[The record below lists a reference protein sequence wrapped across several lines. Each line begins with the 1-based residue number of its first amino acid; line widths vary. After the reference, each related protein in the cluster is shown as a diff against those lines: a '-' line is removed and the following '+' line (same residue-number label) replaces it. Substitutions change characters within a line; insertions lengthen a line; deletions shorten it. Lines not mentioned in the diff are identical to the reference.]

1 MAVITKNP
9 GATAKPPA
17 GEPAM
22 LQILREDGSANE
34 ALDPKLPAAE
44 LKTLYRFMLQLRIFD
59 TRMLL
64 LQRSGR
70 IGFYGTATGQ
80 EASTIG
86 TAYPLKDEDWIFP
99 ALREGGTLALRRYPI
114 RLMVAQL
121 IGNAIDA
128 CKGRQMPCHY
138 TDTERHYVAMS
149 SVIATQFPQ
158 AVGAAMAAKI
168 RGDKVV
174 VMGYI
179 GDGGT
184 SAADF
189 HVAMNFAGVYKPPVV
204 LVCQNNHWAISVP
217 LCAQTASE
225 TIAQKAVAYGM
236 EGVRVDGNDIL
247 AVVTASRK
255 AIEKARAGKGPTF
268 LECVTYRRLGHSSS
282 DDPTRYRDAAEV
294 KAWEE
299 KDPIERFRKYLSNKN
314 IWTDAWQKQLETE
327 INGEITAGV
336 REGEAAGPPPV
347 STMFDDVFK
356 EVPPVLEEQRQDL
369 LRQDEAKKG
378 DGAFP
383 L

>member
-1 MAVITKNP
+1 MA
-9 GATAKPPA
+9 ATAPETRTTSPA
-17 GEPAM
+17 AEPATET
-22 LQILREDGSANE
+22 LRILGPDGA
-34 ALDPKLPAAE
+34 ARAGLDPGLPQEE
-44 LKTLYRFMLQLRIFD
+44 LKTLYRLMLQLRIFD
-59 TRMLL
+59 TRMLS
-64 LQRSGR
+64 LQRAGR

-86 TAYPLKDEDWIFP
+86 TAYALRPEDWIFP
-99 ALREGGTLALRRYPI
+99 ALREGGTLALRGYPI

-128 CKGRQMPCHY
+128 VKGRQMPCHY
-138 TDTERHYVAMS
+138 SDRERKYVAMS
-149 SVIATQFPQ
+149 SVIATQFPH

-168 RGDKVV
+168 RKDPVV

-184 SAADF
+184 SAGDF

-217 LCAQTASE
+217 VATQTASE
-225 TIAQKAVAYGM
+225 TIAQKAVAYGF

-247 AVVTASRK
+247 AVVSAARR
-255 AIEKARAGKGPTF
+255 AVQKARAGGGPTF

-294 KAWEE
+294 KEWEA
-299 KDPIERFRKYLSNKN
+299 KDPIERFRKYLERKGL
-314 IWTDAWQKQLETE
+314 WTPVWQNALETA
-327 INGEITAGV
+327 INDEITAGV
-336 REGEAAGPPPV
+336 REGEAAGPPALA
-347 STMFDDVFK
+347 TMFDDVFEK
-356 EVPPVLEEQRQDL
+356 APPVLEEQRKYL
-369 LRQDEAKKG
+369 LEQEEAKRG

>member
-1 MAVITKNP
+1 MAVTTKS
-9 GATAKPPA
+9 ATVKPA
-17 GEPAM
+17 ATEPSM
-22 LQILREDGSANE
+22 VQILRADGTADA
-34 ALDPKLPAAE
+34 ALDPRLPADE

-86 TAYPLKDEDWIFP
+86 TAFPLKPEDWIFP
-99 ALREGGTLALRRYPI
+99 ALREGGTLALRKYPI

-121 IGNAIDA
+121 IGNAIDVV
-128 CKGRQMPCHY
+128 KGRQMPCHY
-138 TDTERHYVAMS
+138 SDAERHYVAMS
-149 SVIATQFPQ
+149 SVIATQFPH

-184 SAADF
+184 SASDF
-189 HVAMNFAGVYKPPVV
+189 HVAMNFAGVYRPPVV

-225 TIAQKAVAYGM
+225 TIAQKAVAYGF

-255 AIEKARAGKGPTF
+255 AIEKARAGGGPTF
-268 LECVTYRRLGHSSS
+268 IECVTYRRLGHSSS

-299 KDPIERFRKYLSNKN
+299 KDPIERFRKYLEKKSL
-314 IWTDAWQKQLETE
+314 WTAAWQQQLETE
-327 INGEITAGV
+327 INDEITAGV

-347 STMFDDVFK
+347 ASMFDDVYK
-356 EVPPVLEEQRQDL
+356 DVPPILEEQRQDL

>member
-1 MAVITKNP
+1 MPVSTKIP
-9 GATAKPPA
+9 ATKPPA
-17 GEPAM
+17 AEPGM
-22 LQILREDGSANE
+22 LQILRPDGTADP
-34 ALDPKLPAAE
+34 ALDPKLPAEE
-44 LKTLYRFMLQLRIFD
+44 LRTLYRCMLQLRIFD
-59 TRMLL
+59 TRMLS

-86 TAYPLKDEDWIFP
+86 TAFPLKPEDWIFP
-99 ALREGGTLALRRYPI
+99 ALREGGTLALRNYPI

-121 IGNAIDA
+121 IGNAIDVV
-128 CKGRQMPCHY
+128 KGRQMPCHY
-138 TDTERHYVAMS
+138 SDPERHYVSMS
-149 SVIATQFPQ
+149 SVIATQFPH

-168 RGDKVV
+168 KGDPVV
-174 VMGYI
+174 ILGYI

-184 SAADF
+184 SASDF

-204 LVCQNNHWAISVP
+204 LVCQNNGWAISVP
-217 LCAQTASE
+217 TCAQTSSE
-225 TIAQKAVAYGM
+225 TIAQKAVAYGF

-247 AVVTASRK
+247 AVVTASRR
-255 AIEKARAGKGPTF
+255 AIDKARSGGGPTF
-268 LECVTYRRLGHSSS
+268 IECVTYRRLGHSSS

-299 KDPIERFRKYLSNKN
+299 KDPIERFRKYLEAKGLWSA
-314 IWTDAWQKQLETE
+314 AWHEQLETE
-327 INGEITAGV
+327 INEEITAGI

-347 STMFDDVFK
+347 STLFDDVYRDC
-356 EVPPVLEEQRQDL
+356 PPVLEEQRQDL

>member
-1 MAVITKNP
+1 MPVSTKIP
-9 GATAKPPA
+9 ATKPPA
-17 GEPAM
+17 AEPGM
-22 LQILREDGSANE
+22 LQILRPDGTADPE
-34 ALDPKLPAAE
+34 LDPKLPAEE
-44 LKTLYRFMLQLRIFD
+44 LRTLYRCMLQLRIFD

-86 TAYPLKDEDWIFP
+86 TAFPLKPEDWIFP
-99 ALREGGTLALRRYPI
+99 ALREGGTLALRNYPI

-121 IGNAIDA
+121 IGNAIDVV
-128 CKGRQMPCHY
+128 KGRQMPCHY
-138 TDTERHYVAMS
+138 SDPERHYVSMS
-149 SVIATQFPQ
+149 SVIATQFPH

-168 RGDKVV
+168 KGDPVV
-174 VMGYI
+174 ILGYI

-184 SAADF
+184 SASDF

-204 LVCQNNHWAISVP
+204 LVCQNNGWAISVP
-217 LCAQTASE
+217 TCAQTSSE
-225 TIAQKAVAYGM
+225 TIAQKAVAYGF

-247 AVVTASRK
+247 AVVTASRR
-255 AIEKARAGKGPTF
+255 AIDKARSGGGPTF
-268 LECVTYRRLGHSSS
+268 IECVTYRRLGHSSS

-299 KDPIERFRKYLSNKN
+299 KDPIERFRKYLEAKGLWSA
-314 IWTDAWQKQLETE
+314 AWHEQLETE
-327 INGEITAGV
+327 INEEITAGI

-347 STMFDDVFK
+347 STLFDDVYRDC
-356 EVPPVLEEQRQDL
+356 PPVLEEQRQDL

>member
-1 MAVITKNP
+1 MPVSTKTP
-9 GATAKPPA
+9 ATKPPPADA
-17 GEPAM
+17 GM
-22 LQILREDGSANE
+22 LQILRPDGTADP
-34 ALDPKLPAAE
+34 ALDPQLPAEE
-44 LKTLYRFMLQLRIFD
+44 LRTLYRCMLQLRIFD
-59 TRMLL
+59 TRMLS

-86 TAYPLKDEDWIFP
+86 TAFPLAPEDWIFP
-99 ALREGGTLALRRYPI
+99 ALREGGTLALRNYPI

-121 IGNAIDA
+121 IGNAIDVV
-128 CKGRQMPCHY
+128 KGRQMPCHY
-138 TDTERHYVAMS
+138 SDPERHYVSMS
-149 SVIATQFPQ
+149 SVIATQFPH

-168 RGDKVV
+168 KGDPVV
-174 VMGYI
+174 IMGYI

-184 SAADF
+184 SASDF
-189 HVAMNFAGVYKPPVV
+189 HVAMNFAGVYRPPVV
-204 LVCQNNHWAISVP
+204 LVCQNNGWAISVP
-217 LCAQTASE
+217 TCAQTSSE
-225 TIAQKAVAYGM
+225 TIAQKAVAYGF

-247 AVVTASRK
+247 AVVTASRR
-255 AIEKARAGKGPTF
+255 AIDKARSGGGPTF

-299 KDPIERFRKYLSNKN
+299 KDPIERFRKYLEAKGLWSA
-314 IWTDAWQKQLETE
+314 AWHQQLETE
-327 INGEITAGV
+327 INEEITAGI

-347 STMFDDVFK
+347 STMFDDVYRD
-356 EVPPVLEEQRQDL
+356 VPPALEEQRQDL

>member
-1 MAVITKNP
+1 
-9 GATAKPPA
+9 
-17 GEPAM
+17 M
-22 LQILREDGSANE
+22 LQILRPDGTADP
-34 ALDPKLPAAE
+34 ALDPKLPAEE
-44 LKTLYRFMLQLRIFD
+44 LRTLYRCMLQLRIFD
-59 TRMLL
+59 TRMLS

-86 TAYPLKDEDWIFP
+86 TAFPLKPEDWIFP
-99 ALREGGTLALRRYPI
+99 ALREGGTLALRNYPI

-121 IGNAIDA
+121 IGNAIDVV
-128 CKGRQMPCHY
+128 KGRQMPCHY
-138 TDTERHYVAMS
+138 SDPERHYVSMS
-149 SVIATQFPQ
+149 SVIATQFPH

-168 RGDKVV
+168 KGDPVV
-174 VMGYI
+174 ILGYI

-184 SAADF
+184 SASDF

-204 LVCQNNHWAISVP
+204 LVCQNNGWAISVP
-217 LCAQTASE
+217 TCAQTSSE
-225 TIAQKAVAYGM
+225 TIAQKAVAYGF

-247 AVVTASRK
+247 AVVTASRR
-255 AIEKARAGKGPTF
+255 AIDKARSGGGPTF
-268 LECVTYRRLGHSSS
+268 IECVTYRRLGHSSS

-299 KDPIERFRKYLSNKN
+299 KDPIERFRKYLEAKGLWSA
-314 IWTDAWQKQLETE
+314 AWHEQLETE
-327 INGEITAGV
+327 INEEITAGI

-347 STMFDDVFK
+347 STLFDDVYRDC
-356 EVPPVLEEQRQDL
+356 PPVLEEQRQDL

>member
-1 MAVITKNP
+1 MPVSTKIP
-9 GATAKPPA
+9 ATKPPA
-17 GEPAM
+17 AEPGM
-22 LQILREDGSANE
+22 LQILRPDGTTDP
-34 ALDPKLPAAE
+34 ALDPKLPAEE
-44 LKTLYRFMLQLRIFD
+44 LRTLYRCMLQLRIFD
-59 TRMLL
+59 TRMLS

-86 TAYPLKDEDWIFP
+86 TAFPLKPEDWIFP
-99 ALREGGTLALRRYPI
+99 ALREGGTLALRNYPI

-121 IGNAIDA
+121 IGNAIDVV
-128 CKGRQMPCHY
+128 KGRQMPCHY
-138 TDTERHYVAMS
+138 SDPERHYVSMS
-149 SVIATQFPQ
+149 SVIATQFPH

-168 RGDKVV
+168 KGDPVV
-174 VMGYI
+174 ILGYI

-184 SAADF
+184 SASDF

-204 LVCQNNHWAISVP
+204 LVCQNNGWAISVP
-217 LCAQTASE
+217 TCAQTSSE
-225 TIAQKAVAYGM
+225 TIAQKAVAYGF

-247 AVVTASRK
+247 AVVTASRR
-255 AIEKARAGKGPTF
+255 AIDKARSGGGPTF
-268 LECVTYRRLGHSSS
+268 IECVTYRRLGHSSS

-299 KDPIERFRKYLSNKN
+299 KDPIERFRKYLEARGLWSA
-314 IWTDAWQKQLETE
+314 AWHEQLETE
-327 INGEITAGV
+327 INEEITAGI

-347 STMFDDVFK
+347 STLFDDVYRDC
-356 EVPPVLEEQRQDL
+356 PPVLEEQRQDL

>member
-1 MAVITKNP
+1 MPVSTKTP
-9 GATAKPPA
+9 ATKPPPADA
-17 GEPAM
+17 GM
-22 LQILREDGSANE
+22 LQILRPDGTANP
-34 ALDPKLPAAE
+34 ALDPQLPAEE
-44 LKTLYRFMLQLRIFD
+44 LRTLYRCMLQLRIFD
-59 TRMLL
+59 TRMLS

-86 TAYPLKDEDWIFP
+86 TAFPLQPEDWIFP
-99 ALREGGTLALRRYPI
+99 ALREGGTLALRNYPI

-121 IGNAIDA
+121 IGNAIDVV
-128 CKGRQMPCHY
+128 KGRQMPCHY
-138 TDTERHYVAMS
+138 SDAERHYVSMS
-149 SVIATQFPQ
+149 SVIATQFPH

-168 RGDKVV
+168 KGDPVV
-174 VMGYI
+174 IMGYI

-184 SAADF
+184 SASDF

-204 LVCQNNHWAISVP
+204 LVCQNNGWAISVP
-217 LCAQTASE
+217 TCAQTSSE
-225 TIAQKAVAYGM
+225 TIAQKAVAYGF

-247 AVVTASRK
+247 AVVTASRR
-255 AIEKARAGKGPTF
+255 AIEKARSGGGPTF

-299 KDPIERFRKYLSNKN
+299 RDPIERFRKYLEAKGLWSA
-314 IWTDAWQKQLETE
+314 AWHQQLETE
-327 INGEITAGV
+327 INEEITAGI

-347 STMFDDVFK
+347 STMFDDVCRD
-356 EVPPVLEEQRQDL
+356 VPPALEEQRQDL

>member
-1 MAVITKNP
+1 MAV
-9 GATAKPPA
+9 TAKPPVPVTTA
-17 GEPAM
+17 PPPGPAM
-22 LQILREDGSANE
+22 LQILREDGSMDA
-34 ALDPKLPAAE
+34 ALDPKLPAEE
-44 LKTLYRFMLQLRIFD
+44 LKRLYRAMLQLRIFD

-80 EASTIG
+80 EASTVG
-86 TAYPLKDEDWIFP
+86 TAFPLQPEDWIFP
-99 ALREGGTLALRRYPI
+99 ALREGGTLALRNYPI

-138 TDTERHYVAMS
+138 TDRDRKYVSMS

-158 AVGAAMAAKI
+158 AVGCAMAAKI
-168 RGDKVV
+168 RKDPVV

-225 TIAQKAVAYGM
+225 TIAQKAIAYGI

-247 AVVTASRK
+247 AVVTASSR
-255 AIEKARAGKGPTF
+255 AIEKARKGGGPTF
-268 LECVTYRRLGHSSS
+268 IECVTYRRLGHSSS

-294 KAWEE
+294 KEWEA
-299 KDPIERFRKYLSNKN
+299 KDPIERFRKFLEKKAL
-314 IWTDAWQKQLETE
+314 WTAAWQLQLETE
-327 INGEITAGV
+327 IGDEITAGV
-336 REGEAAGPPPV
+336 REGEAAGPP
-347 STMFDDVFK
+347 SIASMFDDVYK
-356 EVPPVLEEQRQDL
+356 DVPPFLAEQRDDL

>member
-1 MAVITKNP
+1 MAVIAKTP
-9 GATAKPPA
+9 GATATPPA
-17 GEPAM
+17 GEPPM
-22 LQILREDGSANE
+22 LQILREDGSIDST
-34 ALDPKLPAAE
+34 LDPRLSTEE
-44 LKTLYRFMLQLRIFD
+44 LKRLYRAMLQLRIFD

-70 IGFYGTATGQ
+70 IGFYGTAMGQ

-86 TAYPLKDEDWIFP
+86 TAYPLQDEDWIFP
-99 ALREGGTLALRRYPI
+99 ALREGGTLALRKYPI

-138 TDTERHYVAMS
+138 TDRDRKYVAMS

-189 HVAMNFAGVYKPPVV
+189 HAAMNFAGVFKPPVV
-204 LVCQNNHWAISVP
+204 LVCQNNQWAISVP
-217 LCAQTASE
+217 VCAQTASE

-255 AIEKARAGKGPTF
+255 AIEKARAGGGPTF
-268 LECVTYRRLGHSSS
+268 IECVTYRRLGHSSS
-282 DDPTRYRDAAEV
+282 DDPARYRDAAEV

-299 KDPIERFRKYLSNKN
+299 KDPIERFRRYLANKN

-327 INGEITAGV
+327 INDEITAGV

-356 EVPPVLEEQRQDL
+356 EVPPVIEEQRQDL